1 MQETQEMQVSIPGS
15 GRSAG
20 GEDDS
25 NSSILAWE
33 IPWMEEP
40 GELGSQ
46 KSQQVLETK
55 HSNNL
60 QNANYTGRHCYYCHL
75 PVENQKFKLGNMNDL
90 RLNIEILEVLNT
102 RHSSFFE
109 DGSQI

>member
-20 GEDDS
+20 GENDND
-25 NSSILAWE
+25 SSILAWE

-55 HSNNL
+55 QQQPAECQLHRQALLLLS
-60 QNANYTGRHCYYCHL
+60 
-75 PVENQKFKLGNMNDL
+75 P
-90 RLNIEILEVLNT
+90 
-102 RHSSFFE
+102 SS
-109 DGSQI
+109 